1 MAFRFRSFR
10 GTEARSLPKGNA
22 YRPDID
28 GLRAVAVLSV
38 VAFHYG
44 ATWLPGGFSG
54 VDIFFV
60 ISGYL
65 ITETLRSDME
75 LGPQGWLLRFYQ
87 RRIKRLLPAL
97 LTVLLFTVVASHL
110 ILLPGD
116 LQKTSASAAYS
127 AFGLGNIFF
136 YNNTGY
142 FDREAELQP
151 LLHMWSLGV
160 EEQFYL
166 AWPFVLFA
174 CIKWRKNHAYLPF
187 ICLAAI
193 AMASFVINVYQ
204 IHHNP
209 KAAFYLPFARAWEL
223 AIGGMLS
230 FTPPVQ
236 NPRYSKAMTAA
247 GLALIVAAVIGI
259 SADMPF
265 PGYTALLPVLGACL
279 IVQAKQET
287 RVTLILSNGPLVRI
301 GLITYSMYLWH
312 WPIYVLFKHLNN
324 GMSPDAT
331 ETAILSAFT
340 VTVSYASWRYIER
353 LRRTAMPAVKTV
365 AVGLAICTIFAGTV
379 VLASKDAELP
389 AQQRGL
395 SSLDMMWQWHC
406 DFQATFSGLPLRSCV
421 VGSNWDNAAKR
432 IVIWGDS
439 HGEHYA
445 PLIEAAA
452 PQNSSII
459 IVTPCPAI
467 FGGSV
472 RRDWKEVPDYVETCK
487 QTRAAV
493 LKLLHQQRI
502 DLLVIAASWS
512 TVVSQAT
519 HDTSMSD
526 TATGADMIERG
537 IREIIPEVPAQTKVL
552 LAGQFPRA
560 AGDPVPCSLGMLRI
574 GCTNLWAGMSAIYKE
589 DSNIDDLFTRLAM
602 QKPSQ
607 ISSVAPGR
615 RLCDASQCIH
625 EVNGEPLYRDRGH
638 IRRNLS
644 PEALKAIA
652 SLSGLDDALNRSLD

>member
-1 MAFRFRSFR
+1 MLQRNIES
-10 GTEARSLPKGNA
+10 SVKSA

-65 ITETLRSDME
+65 ITETLRADMDT
-75 LGPQGWLLRFYQ
+75 GPRGWLLRFYQ

-116 LQKTSASAAYS
+116 LQKTSTSAAYS

-136 YNNTGY
+136 YDNTGY

-166 AWPFVLFA
+166 VWPFVLFA
-174 CIKWRKNHAYLPF
+174 GLKWRKNPRYLALV
-187 ICLAAI
+187 CLAIIAI
-193 AMASFVINVYQ
+193 ISFAVNIHQ

-223 AIGGMLS
+223 AAGGLLA
-230 FTPPVQ
+230 FTPWVKNRLLSQ
-236 NPRYSKAMTAA
+236 AMIAA
-247 GLALIVAAVIGI
+247 GLALIAASMIGI

-279 IVQAKQET
+279 LVQPKQNT
-287 RVTLILSNGPLVRI
+287 RLTILLSNQFLVRI
-301 GLITYSMYLWH
+301 GLISYSLYLWH

-324 GMSPDAT
+324 GMSPDLA
-331 ETAILSAFT
+331 ETAVITASTF
-340 VTVSYASWRYIER
+340 VVSYASWRYVER
-353 LRRTAMPAVKTV
+353 LRRTALPAAKTV
-365 AVGLAICTIFAGTV
+365 VGGLAICAVFAGTAV
-379 VLASKDAELP
+379 VGSKDAALP
-389 AQQRGL
+389 VQQRGL
-395 SSLDMMWQWHC
+395 SSLDVMWQWHC
-406 DFQATFSGLPLRSCV
+406 NFQANFKGLPLRSCV
-421 VGSNWDNAAKR
+421 VGSDWDSATKR

-452 PQNSSII
+452 PGNSSILV
-459 IVTPCPAI
+459 VTPCPAV

-472 RRDWKEVPDYVETCK
+472 RREWKEVPDYVENCK
-487 QTRAAV
+487 QTRSAV
-493 LKLLHQQRI
+493 LKLLHEQPVN
-502 DLLVIAASWS
+502 LLVIAASWS
-512 TVVSQAT
+512 TVVSQAS
-519 HDTSMSD
+519 HDTSMSA

-537 IREIIPEVPAQTKVL
+537 IREILPDVPAKTRIL

-560 AGDPVPCSLGMLRI
+560 NGDPVPCSLGMLRI
-574 GCTNLWAGMSAIYKE
+574 GCANLWSGMAEIYHE
-589 DSNIDDLFTRLAM
+589 ESNIDDLFAKLAAGN
-602 QKPSQ
+602 PSQ
-607 ISSVAPGR
+607 ISSIAPGR
-615 RLCDASQCIH
+615 HLCNDSACLH

-644 PEALKAIA
+644 PESLKAIA
-652 SLSGLDDALNRSLD
+652 TLSGLNDALHQTLE